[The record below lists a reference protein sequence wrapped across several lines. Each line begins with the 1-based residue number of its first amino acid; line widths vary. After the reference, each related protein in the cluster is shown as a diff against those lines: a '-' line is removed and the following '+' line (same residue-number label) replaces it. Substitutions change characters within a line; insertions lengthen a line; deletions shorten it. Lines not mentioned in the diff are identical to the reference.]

1 MSIPSNDAM
10 CEQIVKFLDSH
21 VGSAFTASTLR
32 SMLGVPDSL
41 SDKFI
46 QQLSRLKNGEKIKGF
61 HDHSATHSNKFY
73 SYSSV
78 KTTENPLNKVATSK
92 PSAKA
97 IAKAADQVL
106 HGKAATA
113 LTDPAPKS
121 APIVLPVLAPAPA
134 PTVKSAALSFKRI
147 TDRHMPNFKET
158 RAIYPFDEYLVGQ
171 GFEAGEFNP
180 KLKQR
185 LYAAINTR
193 RKRHPTESWKI
204 ERTADNKL
212 CVWRWA

>member
-10 CEQIVKFLDSH
+10 CEQIVKFLDAH

-61 HDHSATHSNKFY
+61 HDHSASHSNKFY

-78 KTTENPLNKVATSK
+78 KTTENPLNKVASSK
-92 PSAKA
+92 PSPKT
-97 IAKAADQVL
+97 ISKAADQVL

-113 LTDPAPKS
+113 LTAPAKS
-121 APIVLPVLAPAPA
+121 APIVLPVLVPAAAEKGA
-134 PTVKSAALSFKRI
+134 PTFKRI
-147 TDRHMPNFKET
+147 TDRHMPNFKDA
-158 RAIYPFDEYLVGQ
+158 RAVYPFAEYSVGQ